1 MVEALISLLV
11 AFAVFC
17 VMRSLALKG
26 GRRRTALKLM
36 GYEGISRPAKNARGS
51 FFSKLWN
58 VIDILGKPFSRPPR
72 SEEEDLIREA
82 GLDWTAPR
90 YSGVKRLCGALL
102 CLALLPLGIQ
112 ALPVLPLAFIAG
124 GRIPTFWLKRRRL
137 RALEGLSADLP
148 EVVDLVAVLCF
159 AGESLQRSLQ
169 HSVSAAQHL
178 HTRRVLEEIAEG
190 LRLGEG
196 VAEAVRRVADHPCRE
211 LRRFARTIK
220 RAEESGAPVSEL
232 LSQLATEMRSARR
245 ERNRARAARIS
256 VMVLFPLV
264 FMILPGFLLLTVGSM
279 IMGRSL

>member
-1 MVEALISLLV
+1 LEALISLLV
-11 AFAVFC
+11 AFAAFC
-17 VMRSLALKG
+17 LVRYLAGKG
-26 GRRRTALKLM
+26 DRREMALKLV
-36 GYEGISRPAKNARGS
+36 GSEGLSRPAKNAGS
-51 FFSKLWN
+51 SLYSIFWN
-58 VIDILGKPFSRPPR
+58 GVDSLGRPFSRPTR
-72 SEEEDLIREA
+72 KEEDLIREA
-82 GLDWTAPR
+82 GLDWNALR
-90 YSGVKRLCGALL
+90 YSGVRRLCGALV
-102 CLALLPLGIQ
+102 CLALLPLGIP

-124 GRIPTFWLKRRRL
+124 TRIPPFWLKRRRL

-169 HSVSAAQHL
+169 HSISAAQHL
-178 HTRRVLEEIAEG
+178 QTRRVLEEIAEG

-196 VAEAVRRVADHPCRE
+196 VAEAMRRVVDHPCRE
-211 LRRFARTIK
+211 LRRFARTLT

-264 FMILPGFLLLTVGSM
+264 FMILPSFLLLTVGSM